1 MDYKREI
8 EDYTLFI
15 NSYFPES
22 LFNKQFN
29 FVRKKTDLLFRSI
42 EMTDIILDYTSYNEN
57 INKILLNDY
66 KHLLLKLLYISPV
79 NDSYFLAM
87 TFRGLSESL
96 LRIFL
101 SINVGS
107 DYSLSHIKSLS
118 YRNLWPE
125 CNQIAKQIGCKQSLD
140 KLNNIFK
147 DNSIVIHNKDSKQ
160 TSINYLENIMENES
174 YSFSLK
180 AYNRILNDI
189 TTFTLDFFPIIF
201 DLNYDLFSMNQKHA
215 YKKIYKF

>member
-1 MDYKREI
+1 MNYKKEI

-22 LFNKQFN
+22 LFNRQFN
-29 FVRKKTDLLFRSI
+29 FVRKRTDLLFRSI
-42 EMTDIILDYTSYNEN
+42 EMTDIVLDYTYNEN
-57 INKILLNDY
+57 IEMELLNDY

-107 DYSLSHIKSLS
+107 AYSLSYIKSLS

-125 CNQIAKQIGCKQSLD
+125 CNQISKHIGCKQSLD

-147 DNSIVIHNKDSKQ
+147 DNSNVIHNKNSTQ

-180 AYNRILNDI
+180 DYNRNLNDI
-189 TTFTLDFFPIIF
+189 SNFTLDYFPIIF
-201 DLNYDLFSMNQKHA
+201 ELNYDLFSMNQKHA
-215 YKKIYKF
+215 YKEIFKF